1 MTTTATT
8 TGPGARVL
16 PEAAAA
22 SYAEWFA
29 CLAEPSRVR
38 LLHTVATTPGGVG
51 VGALSELL
59 GISQSTCSH
68 HVRKL
73 AAAGF
78 LVLHKEGTT
87 TRVTVDPACPAAL
100 PHVAD
105 AVLGL
110 LAPRPERP
118 VPADVTVRA
127 LKPGDWPAVRRVYAE
142 GIATGTATFE
152 TTVPTRASLDAKWL
166 PGHRWVAVLDGE
178 VAGWT
183 ALSPASTRECYAGVA
198 ESAVY
203 VADGARGR
211 GVGTALVR
219 KQVTAADAAG
229 LWTLQSAIFTA
240 NRASIA
246 LHHAAGYRTV
256 GVRERIGR
264 LGGVWHDTVLIE
276 RRARE
281 GAR

>member
-1 MTTTATT
+1 MAGMTPERT
-8 TGPGARVL
+8 L

-22 SYAEWFA
+22 TYAEWFA
-29 CLAEPSRVR
+29 CLSEPSRVR
-38 LLHTVATTPGGVG
+38 LLHTVATIPGGVG

-59 GISQSTCSH
+59 GLSQATCSH

-73 AAAGF
+73 AGAGF
-78 LVLHKEGTT
+78 LVLHKEGTS
-87 TRVTVDPACPAAL
+87 TRVSVDQACLAGL
-100 PHVAD
+100 PHATD
-105 AVLGL
+105 AALGL
-110 LAPRPERP
+110 LAPRPPRE
-118 VPADVTVRA
+118 PAGVTVRA
-127 LKPGDWPAVRRVYAE
+127 LAPGDWPAVRRIYAE

-152 TTVPTRASLDAKWL
+152 TTVPARASLDAKWL
-166 PGHRWVAVLDGE
+166 PGHRWVAELDGA

-183 ALSPASTRECYAGVA
+183 ALSPVSTRECYAGVA

-203 VADGARGR
+203 VADGVRGR
-211 GVGTALVR
+211 GVGTALLR
-219 KQVTAADAAG
+219 RQVTAADDAG

-264 LGGVWHDTVLIE
+264 LGGVWHDTVFIE
-276 RRARE
+276 RRA

>member
-1 MTTTATT
+1 MAAMTTTVPAAGT
-8 TGPGARVL
+8 L

-22 SYAEWFA
+22 SYAERFA
-29 CLAEPSRVR
+29 CLSEPSRVR
-38 LLHTVATTPGGVG
+38 LLHAVATTPGGVG
-51 VGALSELL
+51 IGALSELL

-73 AAAGF
+73 AGAGF
-78 LVLHKEGTT
+78 LVLHKEGNS
-87 TRVTVDPACPAAL
+87 TRVIADPACCAGL
-100 PHVAD
+100 PHAAD

-118 VPADVTVRA
+118 GPGEVTVRA
-127 LKPGDWPAVRRVYAE
+127 LVPADWPAVRRIYAE

-152 TTVPTRASLDAKWL
+152 TVVPPRASLDAKWL
-166 PGHRWVAVLDGE
+166 PGQRWVAVLDGE

-183 ALSPASTRECYAGVA
+183 ALSPVSARECYAGVA

-203 VADGARGR
+203 VAGGARGR

-219 KQVTAADAAG
+219 TQVAAADAAG
-229 LWTLQSAIFTA
+229 LWTLQSAIFTV

-276 RRARE
+276 RRAR
-281 GAR
+281 